1 MNIKIDPNTFGDYD
15 RKNYSSEDLEEGE
28 ILEIWDFLAPYLPKL
43 TDKLGESITEGIG
56 NIIDSYIPEVDA
68 DNNPKLYDLLETVII
83 NEWAKSTRIA
93 RKMQEALEKAKEW
106 CAADMEEL
114 QNDDSLQILDF
125 EIAEARNNVIS
136 RTLEFVNPST
146 PE

>member
-15 RKNYSSEDLEEGE
+15 RKNYGSEDLEEDE

-43 TDKLGESITEGIG
+43 TDKLDESITEGIG
-56 NIIDSYIPEVDA
+56 NIIDSYIPGIDA

-83 NEWAKSTRIA
+83 NEWVKSTRIA
-93 RKMQEALEKAKEW
+93 RKMQETLEKAKEW
-106 CAADMEEL
+106 CEEDMEEL
-114 QNDDSLQILDF
+114 QNEDSLKSVDF
-125 EIAEARNNVIS
+125 EIVEARNDIIG